1 MWIRTLTTC
10 NYTNK
15 NSDTSKKFGLIL
27 IGHSNINFFF
37 KKKKIKILVFS
48 IAVNL
53 ELLTISETKIDESF
67 PISQF
72 LIPGFENPIF
82 LYQSS
87 CDGGITLYFKF

>member
-1 MWIRTLTTC
+1 M
-10 NYTNK
+10 
-15 NSDTSKKFGLIL
+15 
-27 IGHSNINFFF
+27 
-37 KKKKIKILVFS
+37 FS

-72 LIPGFENPIF
+72 LTPGFENPIF